1 MSKKAN
7 RGIILLAVA
16 ILGFFAVV
24 RPQTGVFAERSL
36 EAKIKSEEVRSYE
49 QRIEDLKFIR
59 DRGATVQSVL
69 TAQYLAMPRS
79 SQIPEVLVMVE
90 SLAASAGVV
99 LGNATIGTPS
109 ANEVPVTISFTGNI
123 GSVNGFLN
131 ALNQNIRT
139 VVVKDQTL
147 VSDDGGNVNLNLSL
161 GLIYQGGK

>member
-16 ILGFFAVV
+16 ILGWLAVV

-36 EAKIKSEEVRSYE
+36 EAKVRSEEVRSYE
-49 QRIEDLKFIR
+49 QRLEDLKFIR
-59 DRGATVQSVL
+59 DRGETVQSVL

-79 SQIPEVLVMVE
+79 SQIPEVLVMIE
-90 SLAASAGVV
+90 SLASSAGVI
-99 LGNATIGTPS
+99 LGNASIGTPT
-109 ANEVPVTISFTGNI
+109 ANEVPVTISFTGSI

-131 ALNQNIRT
+131 ALYNNIRT

>member
-16 ILGFFAVV
+16 VLGFFAVV